1 MPDLFI
7 YFCQLVAVLVGL
19 IVVPSVLGLIWAARV
34 EKKRQEKLDQFWEEQ
49 R

>member
-1 MPDLFI
+1 MPDLFV

-19 IVVPSVLGLIWAARV
+19 VVVPSVLGLIWAARV
-34 EKKRQEKLDQFWEEQ
+34 EQKRQEKLDQFWEVQ